1 MKTKTPIVNVP
12 PRFALRLALA
22 LFVVVALGIS
32 VWLFSTPALVRADP
46 LGQSAQPEASNG
58 LRFEQERRE
67 EHQREYVREHSD
79 PSGNVRPEA
88 YVKGIE
94 HVRRMKVAPYI
105 GAKPLGEATATPTN

>member
-12 PRFALRLALA
+12 LRFALRLALA

-46 LGQSAQPEASNG
+46 LGQSAQSNG
-58 LRFEQERRE
+58 LGSEQERRE

>member
-1 MKTKTPIVNVP
+1 MKTKTHIVNVP

-22 LFVVVALGIS
+22 VFVVVALGIS
-32 VWLFSTPALVRADP
+32 VWLFSTPALVRAGP
-46 LGQSAQPEASNG
+46 LGQSAQSNG

-67 EHQREYVREHSD
+67 QDQREYVREHSD

-105 GAKPLGEATATPTN
+105 GAKPLGEATPTPTK